1 LVING
6 WLGCWVYFWFG
17 LIEVERL
24 KHGGEGRDG
33 ELVVSLN
40 GIMVV
45 VGRGEKKRGTKKGR
59 RTRQNC

>member
-1 LVING
+1 M
-6 WLGCWVYFWFG
+6 
-17 LIEVERL
+17 